1 MSFLLF
7 ITSYLTK
14 HCRSI
19 EEHLFFLKSL
29 HYGSKI
35 SQQAREVIDT
45 LRDTEKLDQQAESQ
59 LQIMEKQIEL
69 LEEVE
74 SSFESTENE
83 SQSSMSRI
91 LGDRRLEWRT
101 LIAKVDTMVN
111 QYNEIPSL
119 LETFD
124 KKYDD
129 VGLWIQ
135 TVEGCQKQ
143 LNQEQNMESLIKTK
157 EQLNVT
163 FRFYTIIKKL
173 FFSDNF

>member
-1 MSFLLF
+1 
-7 ITSYLTK
+7 
-14 HCRSI
+14 
-19 EEHLFFLKSL
+19 LFFLKSL
-29 HYGSKI
+29 HYGSKL
-35 SQQAREVIDT
+35 SPQAKEVIDT
-45 LRDTEKLDQQAESQ
+45 LRDTQKLDTQAESQ

-69 LEEVE
+69 LEEVD

-91 LGDRRLEWRT
+91 LSERRLEWRT

-129 VGLWIQ
+129 VGIWIQ
-135 TVEGCQKQ
+135 SVESCQKQ
-143 LNQEQNMESLIKTK
+143 LEQEQNVESLASIK
-157 EQLNVT
+157 ENLNVS
-163 FRFYTIIKKL
+163 FIFVCIFYEVDILYLI
-173 FFSDNF
+173 

>member
-1 MSFLLF
+1 M
-7 ITSYLTK
+7 
-14 HCRSI
+14 
-19 EEHLFFLKSL
+19 FFLKSL
-29 HYGSKI
+29 HYGSKL
-35 SQQAREVIDT
+35 SPQAKEVIDT
-45 LRDTEKLDQQAESQ
+45 LRDTQKLDTQAESQ

-69 LEEVE
+69 LEEVD

-91 LGDRRLEWRT
+91 LSERRLEWRT

-129 VGLWIQ
+129 IGIWIQ
-135 TVEGCQKQ
+135 SVESCQKQ
-143 LNQEQNMESLIKTK
+143 LEQEQNVESLASIK
-157 EQLNVT
+157 ENLNVSSIFVCIFNET
-163 FRFYTIIKKL
+163 DILYLI
-173 FFSDNF
+173 